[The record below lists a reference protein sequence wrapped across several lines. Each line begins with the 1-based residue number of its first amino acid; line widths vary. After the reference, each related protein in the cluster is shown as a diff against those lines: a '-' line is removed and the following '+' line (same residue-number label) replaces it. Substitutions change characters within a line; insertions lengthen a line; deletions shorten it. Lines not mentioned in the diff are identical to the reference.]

1 MAELVALSVTMKGA
15 GDEDLMRLRLPITGQ
30 LVGVSV
36 EGSGAT
42 GSPTG
47 GAVSVTEETLD
58 EIASVTMSSWRG
70 DWLSHHLGGAASPV
84 PLNAGAS
91 LGVRLYLN
99 GGTTPTLNLTVSLWM
114 VL

>member
-1 MAELVALSVTMKGA
+1 
-15 GDEDLMRLRLPITGQ
+15 
-30 LVGVSV
+30 
-36 EGSGAT
+36 
-42 GSPTG
+42 
-47 GAVSVTEETLD
+47 VTEETLD